1 MNLFVFISSSIQM
14 AGLPSSEITN
24 LPNVLSFFLCGV
36 CAKTQPHWEFPESD
50 INFCNSHHTKQN
62 FPLYK
67 LL

>member
-1 MNLFVFISSSIQM
+1 M